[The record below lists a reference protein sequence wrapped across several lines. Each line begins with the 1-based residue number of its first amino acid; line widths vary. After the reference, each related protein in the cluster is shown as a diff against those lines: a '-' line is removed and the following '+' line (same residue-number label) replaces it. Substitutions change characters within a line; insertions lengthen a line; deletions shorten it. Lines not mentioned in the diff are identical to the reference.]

1 MNVAETDQRPKHEGT
16 SEGPGSTDAASIT
29 SSGDPGR
36 TPGKAEG
43 TETGNVRGSG
53 SPGRTPG
60 SAEGED
66 DPEETG
72 QA

>member
-1 MNVAETDQRPKHEGT
+1 MNT
-16 SEGPGSTDAASIT
+16 SETESVSNMGSDVVSPQDKDAPVTA
-29 SSGDPGR
+29 SGDPGR

-43 TETGNVRGSG
+43 TETGKVSDSG

-72 QA
+72 EA